1 MGLHAVVYCDC
12 FERGKVRELPPQP
25 ELVYV
30 EPSGQ
35 VSFKWDAPN
44 ADQHRFYDW
53 LAKACD
59 HGPMGELVFHRLGN
73 ISLIAFLREILSKTP
88 ERFPVLLAKVLY
100 DGTHG
105 GDYLGL
111 EEVSAVAAEV
121 AALRAVGDT
130 QPHNEALIRGF
141 ERQMSELVE
150 AAQRLAKPIAF

>member
-73 ISLIAFLREILSKTP
+73 ISLM
-88 ERFPVLLAKVLY
+88 LLAKVLY

-121 AALRAVGDT
+121 AALRAVSDT